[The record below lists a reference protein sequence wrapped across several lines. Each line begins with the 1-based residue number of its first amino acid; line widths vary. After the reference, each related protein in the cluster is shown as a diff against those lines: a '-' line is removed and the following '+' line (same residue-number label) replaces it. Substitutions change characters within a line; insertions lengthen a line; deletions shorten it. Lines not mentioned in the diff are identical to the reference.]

1 VIGNKGNDRS
11 LARFAAKLVLTFR
24 LFLGLVLTCCPGVAF
39 SASPEGSHRS
49 AEASGSAAPR
59 SAAAEAWDAVKDTK
73 NPALLKAFIKR
84 YGSSFFAE
92 IAKARLDELKAAAVK
107 PTPRQTTPTDRAQSL
122 QMPTDGVRESAVLY
136 EEDPSDPKGQQFAGS
151 VIWRTEAIKADG
163 KPDELAAR
171 ADVDIPSRGLRMRI
185 LLKRNLDPSL
195 PASHVIELTFA
206 TPADFH
212 GGRIANVPGVLM
224 KSNQQARGT
233 PMAGIAVKVTDG
245 FFLDGL
251 SDTPADRARNLG
263 LLLERAWF
271 DIPLVYSNQQRAI
284 VAIEKGGSGEG
295 VFKTVF
301 TAWGKYPNSTQ
312 HSAQPEPAKP
322 PEPDYAMPEEWK
334 RSMTGRPKAQ

>member
-1 VIGNKGNDRS
+1 MIWQ
-11 LARFAAKLVLTFR
+11 TE
-24 LFLGLVLTCCPGVAF
+24 T
-39 SASPEGSHRS
+39 
-49 AEASGSAAPR
+49 
-59 SAAAEAWDAVKDTK
+59 
-73 NPALLKAFIKR
+73 IK
-84 YGSSFFAE
+84 
-92 IAKARLDELKAAAVK
+92 V
-107 PTPRQTTPTDRAQSL
+107 
-122 QMPTDGVRESAVLY
+122 
-136 EEDPSDPKGQQFAGS
+136 
-151 VIWRTEAIKADG
+151 DG

-195 PASHVIELTFA
+195 PASHVLELTFA

-263 LLLERAWF
+263 LLQERAWF
-271 DIPLVYSNQQRAI
+271 DIPLVYSNQHRAI

-312 HSAQPEPAKP
+312 HSTQPEPAKP